1 MDAWVT
7 YLSRNWDTVL
17 QLTAAHALL
26 TLTAVG
32 IGTIVGVGLG
42 VLSYRS
48 VRGRAAVLR
57 VTGLLLTIPS
67 LALYALLITIPGP
80 GDGQLLGLGTPPVLV
95 ALTMYSLLPIVR
107 NTIAGLLGVDPAIV
121 ESAQGMGMD
130 RWTRLRKIELPMAWP
145 VVITGIRVSTMV
157 LLGIAALG
165 SIVNGPG
172 LGELLFRGLS
182 LAGRPAALPPALTGF
197 LGVVLLAIFFELLFN
212 LLTRLTTSRGVR

>member
-1 MDAWVT
+1 MIR

-17 QLTAAHALL
+17 ELAAAHALV
-26 TLTAVG
+26 TLTAVT
-32 IGTIVGVGLG
+32 IGTVLGVGLG

-48 VRGRAAVLR
+48 PRGRAAVLR
-57 VTGLLLTIPS
+57 FTGLLLTIPS
-67 LALYALLITIPGP
+67 LALYAILITIPAP
-80 GDGQLLGLGTPPVLV
+80 GGSGLLLGLGTPSVLV
-95 ALTMYSLLPIVR
+95 ALTLYSLLPIVR
-107 NTIAGLLGVDPAIV
+107 NTVAGLLGVDPAIV
-121 ESAQGMGMD
+121 ESAQGMGMS

-182 LAGRPAALPPALTGF
+182 LAGRPAAIPPALSGF
-197 LGVVLLAIFFELLFN
+197 LGVVLLAILFEVLFN

>member
-1 MDAWVT
+1 VNAWLT

-17 QLTAAHALL
+17 ELTVAHALV

-32 IGTIVGVGLG
+32 IGTVVGVSLG
-42 VLSYRS
+42 VLSYRNPRS
-48 VRGRAAVLR
+48 RGVVLR
-57 VTGLLLTIPS
+57 TTGLLLTIPS

-80 GDGQLLGLGTPPVLV
+80 GSGSLLGLGTRPVLV
-95 ALTMYSLLPIVR
+95 ALTLYSLLPIVR
-107 NTIAGLLGVDPAIV
+107 NTITGLLSVDPAIV

-130 RWTRLRKIELPMAWP
+130 RWTRLRKVELPLAWP

-165 SIVNGPG
+165 AIVNGPG

-182 LAGRPAALPPALTGF
+182 LAGRPAAIPPALTGF
-197 LGVVLLAIFFELLFN
+197 LGVVALAVLFEVLFN